1 MKLYVVPPL
10 VRGGGLCKCRMSR
23 GGYSPLLSTANNPL
37 NSQVTGGAM
46 KVDTTKVK
54 SILSSGLMGT
64 SSKKKYISI

>member
-10 VRGGGLCKCRMSR
+10 VRGGGICKCRMSR
-23 GGYSPLLSTANNPL
+23 CGYSPLLSTANNAL
-37 NSQVTGGAM
+37 NSQVSVGGK

-64 SSKKKYISI
+64 QSKKRYISI